1 MPFLTKDKVEKPLQE
16 FCSYACESARDGIFD
31 DYTGNGK
38 AYDKAVEMTQ
48 LMNKV
53 LDIALY
59 IDEWQTVW
67 TDVSPT
73 TSHRDPFDALREALA
88 EAEKLAMKG
97 Y

>member
-1 MPFLTKDKVEKPLQE
+1 MPFLFKEKAEKQLQE
-16 FCSYACESARDGIFD
+16 FCSYATAPARIGIVD
-31 DYTGNGK
+31 DYTGNGR

-73 TSHRDPFDALREALA
+73 SHRDPFDALREALA
-88 EAEKLAMKG
+88 EAEKLAIKG